1 MDSLLNSTR
10 VRNQLVVPPCDMP
23 LGSGLAPD
31 TPDQTS
37 LFDASSGSNEGDLPN
52 PFLGRI
58 SLDKKELDHQKRTK
72 LLRCSNPLLNG
83 PSQLNELTSSMSLYS
98 IDIIAL
104 QEHRIFHQEED
115 LRYFSKS
122 RFQLVTSS
130 ATKNSINAT
139 VGGVGFLL
147 SPNASSNITNIE
159 SISPRIMIAEFS
171 SNPVLTVVCAYS
183 PHNSAPEEEVEEFY
197 TSLRNLLN
205 DIPKHNFL
213 AIAGD
218 FNAKLA
224 VPDVPFSFNKK
235 TNRNGEHLI
244 NLLEEYNLYSSNNS
258 FKKCPNHL
266 WTFQYPNGTKAQ
278 IDYILFRRK

>member
-1 MDSLLNSTR
+1 
-10 VRNQLVVPPCDMP
+10 
-23 LGSGLAPD
+23 
-31 TPDQTS
+31 
-37 LFDASSGSNEGDLPN
+37 
-52 PFLGRI
+52 
-58 SLDKKELDHQKRTK
+58 
-72 LLRCSNPLLNG
+72 
-83 PSQLNELTSSMSLYS
+83 
-98 IDIIAL
+98 
-104 QEHRIFHQEED
+104 
-115 LRYFSKS
+115 
-122 RFQLVTSS
+122 
-130 ATKNSINAT
+130 
-139 VGGVGFLL
+139 
-147 SPNASSNITNIE
+147 
-159 SISPRIMIAEFS
+159 MIAEFS

-205 DIPKHNFL
+205 DIPKHNFQ

-278 IDYILFRRK
+278 IDYILFRRKWKNSTKDSRSYSSFSTVSSDHRIVSSKVKLSLRSSKAFKPHPLKKIDWKEASTNPNISGRFAIKVYNRFSTLFNEDLNKDNVEQAYSTLMKTAENVALEQLPKKKKNKILDASDCPSVCVSMRS